1 VALAQAE
8 PALAARI
15 RAARSAY
22 EAAASGGKH
31 AGFLQ
36 NVLRQRWGTAQYRK
50 AITSLQNHI
59 EKHQAWI
66 KEPSSKLK
74 NWEKLSQEHQRHLV
88 EHWRTEITTAE
99 EQIGILRVLWAML

>member
-1 VALAQAE
+1 M
-8 PALAARI
+8 

-31 AGFLQ
+31 SGFLQ
-36 NVLRQRWGTAQYRK
+36 NVLRQRWGHAQYRK
-50 AITSLQNHI
+50 GITSLRNHV

-66 KEPSSKLK
+66 KEPSAKLK
-74 NWEKLSQEHQRHLV
+74 NWEKLSQEHQRHLI